1 MSTPKIK
8 DLKPQQTQDA
18 SGQVNAGPVPP
29 VLAQVVY
36 GEMINGIPSIQN
48 EPFSTFDE
56 AVQFAGPLAQA
67 GSHPILYI
75 EYAGLKFG
83 VNL

>member
-1 MSTPKIK
+1 M
-8 DLKPQQTQDA
+8 
-18 SGQVNAGPVPP
+18 V
-29 VLAQVVY
+29 
-36 GEMINGIPSIQN
+36 NGIPSTDA
-48 EPFSTFDE
+48 EPFNTFDE

-67 GSHPILYI
+67 GQHSILYI